1 MRNSEREAT
10 LAIPPIA
17 RLVVIRVQ
25 PTAVIIPIRIEQV
38 QIAVRIVRVI
48 VCITTHRI
56 FSRLNLIR
64 HHNALISRTKFL
76 VFLKYSYSTLS
87 LALTEDILK
96 IKILVVTVTN
106 LGQSH
111 IRPSYFYSSI
121 KKYFKKRPWNA
132 SANQGPRTKDKNQK
146 NKKLRIKLA
155 EQRTRS
161 HPRDTTNRQAR
172 RKTRPTNGRHQADSH

>member
-1 MRNSEREAT
+1 LKNKTPPSKNDRGEKRELRNSEREAT

-121 KKYFKKRPWNA
+121 KKYFKKNLGMHQQTKA
-132 SANQGPRTKDKNQK
+132 QGQKTKIKRTKN
-146 NKKLRIKLA
+146 
-155 EQRTRS
+155 
-161 HPRDTTNRQAR
+161 
-172 RKTRPTNGRHQADSH
+172 